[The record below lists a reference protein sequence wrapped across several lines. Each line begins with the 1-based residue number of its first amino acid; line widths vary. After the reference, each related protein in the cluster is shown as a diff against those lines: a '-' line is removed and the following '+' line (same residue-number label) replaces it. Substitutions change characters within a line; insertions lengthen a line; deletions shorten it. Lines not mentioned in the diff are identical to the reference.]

1 MDGDDQSSTSAMI
14 EPPAKRLRSSETDL
28 TIIIGEGEYQ
38 KTYACHR
45 QIMAMHSQY
54 IDTILATP
62 MKEQLAMTLTFPEID
77 PCLWEDMLGYLE
89 PCADPPSS
97 TYEILRVLPYY
108 DKYEFMDGIR
118 MCDRWLASRL
128 EFRVENV
135 GSLAAYVSA
144 SGAAYKH
151 NLPATKAKCKAFV
164 REVFRKREA
173 RLGLTQDLVIDFIP
187 VIHENETIWHKVS
200 AMLGPITGNPDK
212 ETILANPFFPDL
224 LLRAIV
230 ALDHEYNLDKK
241 ITFINVRNAGIP
253 GVNGKYQRIGP
264 TANFCRYSLE
274 ESDTLSDTCFII
286 KKLEPHPE
294 SGGSAMWVLQEQT
307 DEGDDDYTLFT
318 SSAHPLSS
326 LPPRG
331 GWRANPGLQRA
342 VPPILKF
349 D

>member
-1 MDGDDQSSTSAMI
+1 MDGDDQSVTSAII
-14 EPPAKRLRSSETDL
+14 EPPAKRLRSSDTDL
-28 TIIIGEGEYQ
+28 TIIVGEGAQQ

-62 MKEQLAMTLTFPEID
+62 MKEQLTMTLTFPEIH
-77 PCLWEDMLGYLE
+77 PCLWEQMLGYLQ
-89 PCADPPSS
+89 PGVDPPSS

-118 MCDRWLASRL
+118 MCDRWLASRF
-128 EFRVENV
+128 EFRIEKL

-151 NLPATKAKCKAFV
+151 NLPITKAKSQTFV

-173 RLGLTQDLVIDFIP
+173 RLGLTQDLIIDFVP
-187 VIHENETIWHKVS
+187 VMQENETIWNKVS
-200 AMLGPITGNPDK
+200 AMLGPIAGNPDK
-212 ETILANPFFPDL
+212 DTILANPFFPDL

-241 ITFINVRNAGIP
+241 MAVLSVKNAGIS
-253 GVNGKYQRIGP
+253 GVNGQYQRIGP
-264 TANFCRYSLE
+264 TSNFCKYITE
-274 ESDTLSDTCFII
+274 ADPVTCFVI
-286 KKLEPHPE
+286 KKLEPHPD
-294 SGGSAMWVLQEQT
+294 SGGSAMWVLLKRT
-307 DEGDDDYTLFT
+307 EGDDDLTLFT

-331 GWRANPGLQRA
+331 GWLAIPGIRQNI
-342 VPPILKF
+342 PPILKF